1 MDCRTDIG
9 LRLIFVAY
17 TTVLLRNLDLGNWTN
32 FVSFSLGFVS
42 QATKHQ
48 SVQPI
53 LFYSFPIMF
62 TLLLSAKQHQIILP
76 ISLLNFL
83 IRSETK
89 LVDLDLWMSILLD
102 VGNGLEFTIQQSLIL
117 YCWVIKCWV
126 KQGVT
131 LRYPSTVFESFQ
143 VSS

>member
-1 MDCRTDIG
+1 MWIK
-9 LRLIFVAY
+9 LEKNWYNIY
-17 TTVLLRNLDLGNWTN
+17 ILGMFTN

-76 ISLLNFL
+76 IMLQNFL

-89 LVDLDLWMSILLD
+89 LVCNKIGLMIYYSKQKYKRLKRNINCFIKSELFLISVFHWRVTSISNLFWTSDHKL
-102 VGNGLEFTIQQSLIL
+102 NTFLPQ
-117 YCWVIKCWV
+117 
-126 KQGVT
+126 
-131 LRYPSTVFESFQ
+131 
-143 VSS
+143 